1 MDYVTILGIMRVFWQ
16 GVGDEIRKDTIS
28 NI

>member
-1 MDYVTILGIMRVFWQ
+1 MDYVTILGIMRAFWQ

>member
-1 MDYVTILGIMRVFWQ
+1 MDYVTILGIMRPFWQ
-16 GVGDEIRKDTIS
+16 GEEDEIRKDPVG